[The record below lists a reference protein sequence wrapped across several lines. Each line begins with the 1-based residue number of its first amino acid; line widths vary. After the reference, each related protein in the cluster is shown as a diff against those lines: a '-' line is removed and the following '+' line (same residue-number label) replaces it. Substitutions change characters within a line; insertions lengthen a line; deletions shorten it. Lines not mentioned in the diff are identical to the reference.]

1 MRDGTATPITI
12 LAGAFAVI
20 CCAVPLLIAAIG
32 TAALIGWLMNSAY
45 VLIPASLVGLG
56 LWGLWFY
63 RRRTTS
69 QDCCNPT
76 AVNKAPNHE

>member
-1 MRDGTATPITI
+1 MRDSTANPNII
-12 LAGAFAVI
+12 IAGALAVI
-20 CCAVPLLIAAIG
+20 CCAAPLLIATIG
-32 TAALIGWLMNSAY
+32 LATLTGWLTNSAY
-45 VLIPASLVGLG
+45 VLIPTGLIILG

-76 AVNKAPNHE
+76 AVNGAQNHE